1 MKTLIT
7 SILSA
12 TLFMSFGPAFAQDS
26 EYESRKS
33 SSSQRGQRG
42 MQAMP
47 MVEKLMHALHRLDLS
62 EEQRTSIKTVMQEM
76 KAEIRP
82 IMGEMKAGQLQLKSL
97 IKSDV
102 YDETAVAELARI
114 EGDLSAQRIVI
125 SSRAMSEV
133 FGYLTD
139 EQREELDLMAEQRKQ
154 RHAGKRRQREDVS

>member
-1 MKTLIT
+1 MKTLTT
-7 SILSA
+7 SILAA
-12 TLFMSFGPAFAQDS
+12 TLFMSFGPAIAQDS

-33 SSSQRGQRG
+33 SSSQRGQRS

-62 EEQRTSIKTVMQEM
+62 EEQRISIKAVMQEM